1 MSFTIDKI
9 FTTSTALFSKQYIKE
24 VAPCNLLKPYVRC
37 FWETNFDNQCRELRV
52 IPDCCADILIC
63 SVNGKVYSNF
73 CGVSNK
79 SFASKSSVKIFGI
92 RFYAWSVLLFS
103 SANLSGTLNCYIRAE
118 NIFDDFS
125 KVAQEVT
132 NSNSM
137 TERIAKVQSYLLT
150 KLQRSRENCDVM
162 NSIYKIIMQSANI
175 DVKDLSNY
183 SAISRRTLE
192 RQFRNNTGLSPKEA
206 IELIRYQ
213 LLWQESMKSNFNI
226 LDSVEKFGYYDS
238 SHLYND
244 FKRFHG
250 VSLPQ
255 ALTLL

>member
-9 FTTSTALFSKQYIKE
+9 FTTSTALGTNALIKE
-24 VAPCNLLKPYVRC
+24 VTPCSLLKPYIRC
-37 FWETNFDNQCRELRV
+37 FWEADSNNFCRELRV

-63 SVNGKVYSNF
+63 SVNGKVCSNF

-79 SFASKSSVKIFGI
+79 SFVSKNSAKIFGI
-92 RFYAWSVLLFS
+92 RFYAWSVSLFL
-103 SANLSGTLNCYIRAE
+103 SADLSGTLNCYIRAE

-125 KVAQEVT
+125 EVAQEVMYSST
-132 NSNSM
+132 MN
-137 TERIAKVQSYLLT
+137 ERVAKVQSYLLT
-150 KLQRSRENCDVM
+150 KLQSSRENCDVM
-162 NSIYKIIMQSANI
+162 NSVYKIITQSANI
-175 DVKDLSNY
+175 DVKALANY

-213 LLWQESMKSNFNI
+213 LLWQECMKSSFNI
-226 LDSVEKFGYYDS
+226 LDSVEKFGYCDT

-250 VSLPQ
+250 LSLPQ
-255 ALTLL
+255 ALKTF